1 MKNNSSRRK
10 FWQLAVAEIVL
21 AVCISAAWFYFR
33 TAPMLA
39 APPPENGDLYAYNWG
54 FQCIV
59 FVVFWLP
66 PTLLAVGVL
75 LGIQR
80 LALNSRCSSGQARGG
95 GSAA

>member
-1 MKNNSSRRK
+1 MRNNPIRRK

-39 APPPENGDLYAYNWG
+39 MPPPENGDLYAYNWG
-54 FQCIV
+54 FQSIV

-80 LALNSRCSSGQARGG
+80 LVLKSRCSSGQAQCGD
-95 GSAA
+95 SAA